1 MSPAHADRSRA
12 RPGRW
17 FGPERRFVRHLQ
29 DVWRSLRASWT
40 RRRIERDTQAEL
52 DALDGRALHDLGLDR
67 SQIPSLAAAAARFG
81 PGRLHDNRTLATRS
95 ERSAKA

>member
-1 MSPAHADRSRA
+1 LSPAQFA
-12 RPGRW
+12 PK
-17 FGPERRFVRHLQ
+17 RRLVRHLQ
-29 DVWRSLRASWT
+29 DFWRSLRAAWA

-52 DALDGRALHDLGLDR
+52 HALDGRALHDLGLDR

-95 ERSAKA
+95 TGRTGA